1 VRRLRQRRWPQHDW
15 DVNGRERAHAL
26 VSRSGTLYWCPFGLD
41 PYPCGPRKWV
51 KIRGLATPN
60 NQMSDFD
67 LIIVGGGLASARA
80 IKTYREADGDG
91 RIALVSSDRTIPY
104 HRPPLSKRY
113 LRGEVQQTD
122 THVES
127 DSFYVSNGVEL
138 ILETEV
144 VGVDPNERSIATRD
158 GNDYRFQKLLLAT
171 GAVPRQLDVAGTDL
185 PGVFT
190 LRSLS
195 DSTEIREAA
204 AEARDAVVVGS
215 GFIGMEV
222 AASLSELELDVTL
235 VSRDVD
241 LFSQLGS
248 PEISERLVALYLE
261 RGVDVVR
268 GDEVRAFRGH
278 SHLDTIELHA
288 GQPIAAGLAVVGVGV
303 QPAVSFLEGS
313 GIALDNGIVVNQ
325 KYETNAP
332 SIYAAGDVACF
343 FDPLF
348 ARRRRIEHWSNA
360 NYQGGDVGRILAG
373 DDGGYD
379 TVSTFF
385 TESFGLMLKVFG
397 DTTRH
402 DDRLTRGS
410 FLDGSAIAFYLENE
424 RLVATLHTG
433 QDDET
438 EETLKR
444 LIRSRAKPRDLP
456 DLADQSVALDAA
468 FHAHTA

>member
-1 VRRLRQRRWPQHDW
+1 
-15 DVNGRERAHAL
+15 
-26 VSRSGTLYWCPFGLD
+26 
-41 PYPCGPRKWV
+41 
-51 KIRGLATPN
+51 
-60 NQMSDFD
+60 MSDFH
-67 LIIVGGGLASARA
+67 LMIVGGGLASARA
-80 IKTYREADGDG
+80 IKSYREAGGDG
-91 RIALVSSDRTIPY
+91 AIALVSSDRTIPY

-113 LRGEVQQTD
+113 LRGEVEQTD

-127 DSFYVSNGVEL
+127 DGFYASNGVEL
-138 ILETEV
+138 LLETEV

-158 GNDYRFQKLLLAT
+158 GHDYRFRKLLLAT
-171 GAVPRQLDVAGTDL
+171 GAVPRQLDVPGAEL

-195 DSTEIREAA
+195 DSTAIREAA
-204 AEARDAVVVGS
+204 AETRDAVVVGS

-222 AASLSELELDVTL
+222 AASLTELGLDVTL

-248 PEISERLVALYLE
+248 PEISERLVTLYLE

-268 GDEVRAFRGH
+268 GDEVRAFRGR
-278 SHLDTIELHA
+278 SRLDTIELHS

-303 QPAVSFLEGS
+303 QPAVSFLESS
-313 GIALDNGIVVNQ
+313 GITLDNGIVVNQ
-325 KYETNAP
+325 KYETNVP
-332 SIYAAGDVACF
+332 GVYAAGDVASF

-348 ARRRRIEHWSNA
+348 GRRRRIEHWSNA

-373 DDGGYD
+373 GDGGYD

-410 FLDGSAIAFYLENE
+410 FVDGNAIAFYFDNE

-438 EETLKR
+438 EKMLKR
-444 LIRSRAKPRDLP
+444 LIRSRAKPRDLSA
-456 DLADQSVALDAA
+456 LADQSVALDDA
-468 FHAHTA
+468 FQEARPKGNLRAG